1 MVVNFSIGRGE
12 LIVDLLS
19 YSEVECGSFYEFG
32 FYGDFFFI
40 YLGLI
45 FEFFILGS
53 KKRFWRGN

>member
-1 MVVNFSIGRGE
+1 M
-12 LIVDLLS
+12 DLLS

-53 KKRFWRGN
+53 KKRF